1 MILQS
6 ITRDCIEGK
15 RRDYHQF
22 DGEYQVWYY
31 MTIKFKEE
39 RMDINTEEVNEE
51 RYKHS
56 NLTW

>member
-1 MILQS
+1 
-6 ITRDCIEGK
+6 
-15 RRDYHQF
+15 
-22 DGEYQVWYY
+22 

-56 NLTW
+56 NLTR